1 MPVRGTD
8 LKSTA
13 FYSCIEHR
21 GGNDCII
28 KYKTYP
34 LPNSLFCSICPGCL
48 FLLIYLSRYNP
59 ETIIIRNKFY
69 RSKILDGY
77 HRTAC
82 KAILLSA
89 CDKIPTVFP
98 MQHRSLFA

>member
-1 MPVRGTD
+1 MSVRGID

-13 FYSCIEHR
+13 FYSCIDHR
-21 GGNDCII
+21 GGNDRII

-34 LPNSLFCSICPGCL
+34 LPNSLFCSICPYFL
-48 FLLIYLSRYNP
+48 FLLIYLSRYNQ

-69 RSKILDGY
+69 RSKVIDGY
-77 HRTAC
+77 HRTVC
-82 KAILLSA
+82 KAILLSV

-98 MQHRSLFA
+98 MQHRSLLT

>member
-1 MPVRGTD
+1 MPGGID

-13 FYSCIEHR
+13 FYSCIDHW
-21 GGNDCII
+21 GGNDRII
-28 KYKTYP
+28 KYKAYP
-34 LPNSLFCSICPGCL
+34 LPNSLFCSICPNFL
-48 FLLIYLSRYNP
+48 FLFIYPSRYSP

-77 HRTAC
+77 NRTVR
-82 KAILLSA
+82 KAILLSV